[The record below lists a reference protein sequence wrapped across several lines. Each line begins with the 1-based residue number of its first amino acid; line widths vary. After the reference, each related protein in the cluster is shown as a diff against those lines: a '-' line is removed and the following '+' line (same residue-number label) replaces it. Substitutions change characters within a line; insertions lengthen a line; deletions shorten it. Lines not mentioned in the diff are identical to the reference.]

1 MSNDPAPAVGPV
13 EMMLIGFPGNRFDG
27 SIMPALGELVDAG
40 TVRVIDL
47 VMVRKDADGNFTAA
61 EISQLDADEA
71 DPFKDLDGEIG
82 ELFSDEDLAIAGE
95 ALAPDSSAALVLWE
109 NSWATK
115 LAAAVS
121 ASGGQILMQDR
132 IPADAMAEALAAR
145 PSA

>member
-1 MSNDPAPAVGPV
+1 
-13 EMMLIGFPGNRFDG
+13 MMLIGFPGNRFDG